1 MKAIIKVNKN
11 SSFAKYNFLTFDV
24 KQVLSRNLV
33 ALNINGQTVDFSVK
47 EVIIVDFAKEIN
59 SRLNKDVTS
68 ELMFLW
74 NYQHIN
80 KVSYQFEANNY
91 QTITSLV

>member
-1 MKAIIKVNKN
+1 MENTGDLN
-11 SSFAKYNFLTFDV
+11 SVIQEKYDELRKEITRLQEKYDE
-24 KQVLSRNLV
+24 
-33 ALNINGQTVDFSVK
+33 NGYDFSPMVK
-47 EVIIVDFAKEIN
+47 LQRIEQHVDYLI
-59 SRLNKDVTS
+59 SLKDVTS

-80 KVSYQFEANNY
+80 KDSYQFEANNY

>member
-11 SSFAKYNFLTFDV
+11 SSFAKHNYLTFDV
-24 KQVLSRNLV
+24 KEVLSKNLI
-33 ALNINGQTVDFSVK
+33 ALNINGVTTDFSVK
-47 EVIIVDFAKEIN
+47 EVIVVDFAKEIN
-59 SRLNKDVTS
+59 SRLNKDVTI

-80 KVSYQFEANNY
+80 KIAYQFEAQIN
-91 QTITSLV
+91 

>member
-1 MKAIIKVNKN
+1 MNTGDLN
-11 SSFAKYNFLTFDV
+11 SVIQEKYDELRKEITRLQEKYDE
-24 KQVLSRNLV
+24 
-33 ALNINGQTVDFSVK
+33 NGYDFSPMVK
-47 EVIIVDFAKEIN
+47 LQRIEQHVDYLI
-59 SRLNKDVTS
+59 SLKDVTS

>member
-1 MKAIIKVNKN
+1 MENTGDLN
-11 SSFAKYNFLTFDV
+11 SVIQEKYDELRKEITRLQEKYDE
-24 KQVLSRNLV
+24 
-33 ALNINGQTVDFSVK
+33 NGYDFSPMVK
-47 EVIIVDFAKEIN
+47 LQRIEQHVDYLI
-59 SRLNKDVTS
+59 SLKDVTS

>member
-1 MKAIIKVNKN
+1 MKAIVKVNK
-11 SSFAKYNFLTFDV
+11 SSSCAKHNYLTFDV
-24 KQVLSRNLV
+24 KEIVSRNLI
-33 ALNINGQTVDFSVK
+33 ALDINGVTTDFSPK

-59 SRLNKDVTS
+59 SRLNKDVTI

-80 KVSYQFEANNY
+80 KIAYQFET
-91 QTITSLV
+91 QTN